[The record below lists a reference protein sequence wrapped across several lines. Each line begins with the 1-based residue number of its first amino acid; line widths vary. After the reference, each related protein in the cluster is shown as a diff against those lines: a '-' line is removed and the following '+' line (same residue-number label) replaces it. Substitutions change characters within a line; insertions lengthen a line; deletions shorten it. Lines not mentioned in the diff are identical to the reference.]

1 MPTERHTRGD
11 GGEAYYAMYGPK
23 AASLVRGP
31 AVLDVGCGT
40 GYLLEALA
48 ARDDVTALVGID
60 RFPAAERVQHPKV
73 QHVEGHLPDA
83 LDDLERRRF
92 DTVVSTEFVEHLPAP
107 QQRVL
112 VEKVRGMTD
121 RFVGSMP
128 IAKMGSGGK
137 RVPSGCPFHCGEWNP
152 EEWRRFLLRR
162 FAAVE
167 IWTDV
172 YAFTWEALA

>member
-1 MPTERHTRGD
+1 M
-11 GGEAYYAMYGPK
+11 
-23 AASLVRGP
+23 
-31 AVLDVGCGT
+31 LDVGCGT
-40 GYLLEALA
+40 GYMLETLA
-48 ARDDVTALVGID
+48 ARDDIDTLVGID

-92 DTVVSTEFVEHLPAP
+92 DTIIATEFVEHIPAP

-112 VEKVRGMTD
+112 VEKVRAMTD

-128 IAKMGSGGK
+128 IAKKGVHGRSA
-137 RVPSGCPFHCGEWNP
+137 PSGCPFHCAEWDP
-152 EEWRRFLLRR
+152 GEWRRFLLRR
-162 FAAVE
+162 FATVE

-172 YAFTWEALA
+172 YAFTWEARA